1 MIMDVPVMI
10 LPACTWAVKQRA
22 EFTRWRPAAGDDVS
36 RILFGYDVSR
46 FSVALAK

>member
-10 LPACTWAVKQRA
+10 LPACLHFKQRA